1 MIISMKIKNISTSK
15 KEIIPLKNEKTLE
28 LDEKFDWDWIFD
40 REWLRT
46 KK

>member
-1 MIISMKIKNISTSK
+1 M
-15 KEIIPLKNEKTLE
+15 KNEEKFSNQNDTLLLKE
-28 LDEKFDWDWIFD
+28 ENTSDLDDTFDWDWIFD

>member
-1 MIISMKIKNISTSK
+1 MKRDNKHNNH
-15 KEIIPLKNEKTLE
+15 KEDGYPNEY
-28 LDEKFDWDWIFD
+28 EKDLNDTFDWDWIFD

>member
-1 MIISMKIKNISTSK
+1 MKSDKKISNQ
-15 KEIIPLKNEKTLE
+15 EKTLLLKE
-28 LDEKFDWDWIFD
+28 ENTSDLDDTFDWDWIFD

>member
-1 MIISMKIKNISTSK
+1 MKSEKKFSNQ
-15 KEIIPLKNEKTLE
+15 KEILLLKEENTSE
-28 LDEKFDWDWIFD
+28 LDDTFDWDWIFD

>member
-1 MIISMKIKNISTSK
+1 MNGHNEHILHKEMDHTEEIEKN
-15 KEIIPLKNEKTLE
+15 LNEN
-28 LDEKFDWDWIFD
+28 FDWDWIFD

>member
-1 MIISMKIKNISTSK
+1 M
-15 KEIIPLKNEKTLE
+15 KNEKEFSNQEKTLLLKE
-28 LDEKFDWDWIFD
+28 ENASDLDDTFDWDWILD

>member
-1 MIISMKIKNISTSK
+1 MMNKGRSTENEEK
-15 KEIIPLKNEKTLE
+15 LLLKEEKTSQ
-28 LDEKFDWDWIFD
+28 LDRNFDWDWIFD

>member
-1 MIISMKIKNISTSK
+1 MNSEKDISNQKERVHLNEENTSD
-15 KEIIPLKNEKTLE
+15 
-28 LDEKFDWDWIFD
+28 LDDTFDWDWIFD

>member
-1 MIISMKIKNISTSK
+1 MKSK
-15 KEIIPLKNEKTLE
+15 KRFPNYKDTVLLKEEQTSIM
-28 LDEKFDWDWIFD
+28 DENFDWDWIFD